1 MVYALI
7 MTHLNFVTDCCAKAA
22 KQLRLLVPLF
32 YRLSVLFFCGLL
44 TPQMLF
50 AGQAHEF
57 NASSSQSVVTEF
69 SRQVSPRLLPPQNV
83 QISYAEGL
91 QNALEGAGFKVATP
105 QYVVL
110 VDRNPHVQAVFL
122 YFGSTQAGWIFI
134 GASPTSTGLPGEFD
148 HFLTPLGVFEHS
160 LSNLDFRAEGTKN
173 EFGFRG
179 YGEKGMRVYDFGW
192 VQSEQGWGK
201 RGMSEMRLQMHTT
214 DPQFAEPLLGIRRS
228 KGCIRIPATL
238 NDFID
243 RYGLLDADYALAQEQ
258 GRRFWVIRPDRT
270 PVHDPGRYLI
280 VINSVGSTRPL
291 WSPLPK
297 AGKLNK

>member
-1 MVYALI
+1 MVYALK
-7 MTHLNFVTDCCAKAA
+7 MAYLNFVAHCCAKAV
-22 KQLRLLVPLF
+22 KLLRLLVIIF
-32 YRLSVLFFCGLL
+32 CRLSFFFFCGLL
-44 TPQMLF
+44 MPPMLF

-57 NASSSQSVVTEF
+57 NVSSSQSLATEF
-69 SRQVSPRLLPPQNV
+69 ALQVAPRLLPPHNV
-83 QISYAEGL
+83 QISYAQGL
-91 QNALEGAGFKVATP
+91 QNALEGAGIKVATP

-110 VDRNPHVQAVFL
+110 VDRNPHVQAVLL
-122 YFGSTQAGWIFI
+122 YFGSTQVGWVFI

-160 LSNLDFRAEGTKN
+160 LANLDFRAEGTKN

-179 YGEKGMRVYDFGW
+179 YGGKGMRVYDFGW

-201 RGMSEMRLQMHTT
+201 RGVSEMRLQMHTT
-214 DPQFAEPLLGIRRS
+214 DPQFAEPLLGIPRS

-243 RYGLLDADYALAQEQ
+243 RYGLLDADYVLAQEQ
-258 GRRFWVIRPDRT
+258 GRRFWVMRPDRT
-270 PVHDPGRYLI
+270 PVQDAGRYLI
-280 VINSVGSTRPL
+280 VINSGGSTRPL

-297 AGKLNK
+297 ASKANK